1 VGGIESFDSPLI
13 RSCETAAVPVRR
25 GLTIVFSGA
34 FAVAAF
40 TGCGGGG
47 GKVQTMTVTGSEMRF
62 DPAELTLAPGRYR
75 FHFVNG
81 GQTFHDLG
89 IYRDGKS
96 LGIREA
102 GAGQSID
109 LDVIKLQTGTYT
121 MECHEPGHLR
131 AGMHGTITVRKP
143 A

>member
-1 VGGIESFDSPLI
+1 
-13 RSCETAAVPVRR
+13 VPVRR
-25 GLTIVFSGA
+25 VLILVLSGA
-34 FAVAAF
+34 VAVAAGG
-40 TGCGGGG
+40 GCGGGG
-47 GKVQTMTVTGSEMRF
+47 GKVEIVTVTGTEMRF
-62 DPAELTLAPGRYR
+62 DPGQLTVGPGRYR

-81 GQTFHDLG
+81 GRTFHDLG

-121 MECHEPGHLR
+121 MECHEPGHLQ
-131 AGMHGTITVRKP
+131 AGMRGTITVRKP
-143 A
+143 S